1 VFGADAIA
9 NESELEDL
17 HVFGTL
23 LRVSVELVCR

>member
-23 LRVSVELVCR
+23 SRVNEELT